1 MNIKIGAPIEHGGER
16 FVIVNIK
23 HEQTMDGMVLIMT
36 AFDPDMA
43 SREQGKAI
51 KVEQTQSQVIDM
63 LKKITGEGG
72 PFGINLGG

>member
-63 LKKITGEGG
+63 LKNITGEGG

>member
-1 MNIKIGAPIEHGGER
+1 MTIKIGAPIEHGGEK
-16 FVIVNIK
+16 FVVVNVK
-23 HEQTMDGMVLIMT
+23 HEQTMDGMVLIIT

-51 KVEQTQSQVIDM
+51 KVEQTQTQVIDM

-72 PFGINLGG
+72 PFNLGG